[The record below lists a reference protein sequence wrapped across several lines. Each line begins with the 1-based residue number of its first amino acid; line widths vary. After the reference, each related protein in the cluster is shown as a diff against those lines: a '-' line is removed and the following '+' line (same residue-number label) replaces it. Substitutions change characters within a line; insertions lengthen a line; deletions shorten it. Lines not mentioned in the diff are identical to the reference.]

1 MDTSLMPASERR
13 LITASERR
21 LLTVLFTD
29 IVGSTDLAVEMGDA
43 RWRELV
49 ARHHGLVRGALKRFG
64 GREIDTAGDGFF
76 ATFDRPAQAIRCAA
90 AIVET
95 VRRLGIEIRA
105 GLHLGEVEVAG
116 KNVGGV
122 AVHTGARVLAAANPG
137 EVLVTATLRELV
149 SGSGLAFADRG
160 QHTLKGVPGTWQLYE
175 LEAVDGRPLDP
186 IPDPPAAAERR
197 AAIAA
202 PTLLRRS
209 RVPAAIAGVA
219 LVLLALLLLIFLDA
233 DPPTR
238 RLDPTEPPLG
248 SVLEVDPLGTIHHVT
263 RDVVLSHGG
272 GNPKIVV
279 GEGGIW
285 VRSSSL
291 VHLDPGTGR
300 PDEARLLQTT
310 GNPRADRGVE
320 AGYRSIWV
328 GGGLV
333 GGDHALLWRWN
344 PATGEQLADTKI
356 PSNVE
361 VNDVALGGGAVW
373 VTFADGRLVKLDPDT
388 REVLAQTRA
397 AQLLDGVIFGGG
409 GVWVIDLTD
418 GELTRVDPRTL
429 RRDDPIGFTGSVL
442 GMAADDEHVW
452 LLETSGDDVIPVS
465 AGGIVGDPI
474 SVGGDPSGI
483 AVGLGS
489 VWVCDEG
496 GDVYE
501 IDPLT
506 KETKVI
512 HVGGHL
518 TAIAVD
524 EHAGMLWLTVGG
536 D

>member
-1 MDTSLMPASERR
+1 MPGSERR

-49 ARHHGLVRGALKRFG
+49 ARHHALVRGELKRFG

-90 AIVET
+90 AVVEA
-95 VRRLGIEIRA
+95 VRQIGIEVRA

-122 AVHTGARVLAAANPG
+122 AVHTGARVLAVADPG
-137 EVLVTATLRELV
+137 DVLVTATLRELV
-149 SGSGLAFADRG
+149 SGSGLEFTDRG
-160 QHTLKGVPGTWQLYE
+160 QHALKGVPGTWQLYG
-175 LEAVDGRPLDP
+175 LESVDGRPLEP
-186 IPDPPAAAERR
+186 APDAPTAAERR

-209 RVPAAIAGVA
+209 RVPAAIAGGLVSLLVA
-219 LVLLALLLLIFLDA
+219 WIVISQSSPAVRGPVAFVA
-233 DPPTR
+233 
-238 RLDPTEPPLG
+238 PLG
-248 SVLEVDPLGTIHHVT
+248 SVVEISPTGEVLHTT
-263 RDVVLSHGG
+263 RDDVVVGHGG

-279 GEGGIW
+279 GEGGVW

-291 VHLDPGTGR
+291 VRLDPVTGLA
-300 PDEARLLQTT
+300 DEGELIRTT

-320 AGYRSIWV
+320 AGYRAIWV
-328 GGGLV
+328 GGGV
-333 GGDHALLWRWN
+333 SGHHALLWRWN
-344 PATGEQLADTKI
+344 PATGEQLPDTKI

-373 VTFADGRLVKLDPDT
+373 VTFSDGELVKLDPET
-388 REVLAQTRA
+388 RRILDRTHPARA
-397 AQLLDGVIFGGG
+397 IDNVVFGAG
-409 GVWVIDLTD
+409 GVWVIDIAD

-429 RRDDPIGFTGSVL
+429 RHGDPIGFTGSVL
-442 GMAADDEHVW
+442 GMAADDQHVW
-452 LLETSGDDVIPVS
+452 LLETSGNDVIPVS
-465 AGGIVGDPI
+465 AGGVVGEPI
-474 SVGGDPSGI
+474 SVGSKSSGI
-483 AVGLGS
+483 AVGLDA
-489 VWVCDEG
+489 VWVSDEEG
-496 GDVYE
+496 IVSR

-506 KETKVI
+506 RERTTI

-524 EHAGMLWLTVGG
+524 EDTETLWLTVGG